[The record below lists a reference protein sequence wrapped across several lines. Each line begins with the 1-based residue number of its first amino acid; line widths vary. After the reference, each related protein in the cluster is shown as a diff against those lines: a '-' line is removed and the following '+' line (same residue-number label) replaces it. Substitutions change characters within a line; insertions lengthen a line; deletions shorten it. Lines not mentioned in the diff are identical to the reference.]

1 MPFLA
6 RRVGRCAFTAAV
18 MLCVAS
24 SMAQE
29 QQPFPFAVPTLTVP
43 DVGSVTMPSEPNEA
57 GITTGAAPSTP
68 SLTVPSSS
76 PAPAPAPAT
85 RSAQVQQ
92 AYQLLDQLNA
102 IAQSVYRSV
111 GLNPV
116 GDYIDD
122 AVVQLKTF
130 IATQDEQTA

>member
-1 MPFLA
+1 MPEWFQVSMTHALGA
-6 RRVGRCAFTAAV
+6 PDPSPPEAA
-18 MLCVAS
+18 CS
-24 SMAQE
+24 
-29 QQPFPFAVPTLTVP
+29 
-43 DVGSVTMPSEPNEA
+43 
-57 GITTGAAPSTP
+57 AA
-68 SLTVPSSS
+68 
-76 PAPAPAPAT
+76 AT

-116 GDYIDD
+116 GDFIDD